1 MTTLRVGVA
10 YPDPPFNGMG
20 DDAGGLDIDLISAI
34 GALLEASV
42 RLVAYDGPDFNG
54 IFDALDA
61 DEYDCVIAGTTVT
74 PERRRKAAFAP
85 PYLVS
90 GQSLAVDA
98 ARLPRVRSVDDL
110 AGLTIGVQHGNTSQ
124 PIAERLVAEGKAA
137 SVHVYD
143 YGSIESAL
151 HDLTTGGCDAFMKL
165 APVLTE
171 LVKPVADLEVVQRG
185 LSREDIAIAVRFGD
199 DVTLQR
205 LSHAQAGLED
215 DGTLQGL
222 RRKWLG
228 SPYRD
233 QSLTAH

>member
-1 MTTLRVGVA
+1 
-10 YPDPPFNGMG
+10 
-20 DDAGGLDIDLISAI
+20 
-34 GALLEASV
+34 
-42 RLVAYDGPDFNG
+42 
-54 IFDALDA
+54 
-61 DEYDCVIAGTTVT
+61 
-74 PERRRKAAFAP
+74 
-85 PYLVS
+85 
-90 GQSLAVDA
+90 
-98 ARLPRVRSVDDL
+98 
-110 AGLTIGVQHGNTSQ
+110 
-124 PIAERLVAEGKAA
+124 
-137 SVHVYD
+137 
-143 YGSIESAL
+143 
-151 HDLTTGGCDAFMKL
+151 
-165 APVLTE
+165 VLTE